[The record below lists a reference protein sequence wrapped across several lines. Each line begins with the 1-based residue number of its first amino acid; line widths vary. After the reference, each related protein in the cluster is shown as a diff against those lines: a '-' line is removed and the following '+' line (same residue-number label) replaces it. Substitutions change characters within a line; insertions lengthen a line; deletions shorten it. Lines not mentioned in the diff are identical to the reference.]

1 MAIANRYRGKDLV
14 IQWIYPGGT
23 IILTNDFTKF
33 DVDRQIDLLD
43 ASASNTLDKEYING
57 LKDATAKLDLFD
69 ITTAAGTVLAA
80 ALVEGTAGTLIYG
93 PQGTATGKPK
103 AGFAAITKSLKHSL
117 DIGNPVSLASEFQ
130 KTGAFLYDWGTT
142 F

>member
-23 IILTNDFTKF
+23 IILTN
-33 DVDRQIDLLD
+33 D

-103 AGFAAITKSLKHSL
+103 AGFAAITKSLKHSM